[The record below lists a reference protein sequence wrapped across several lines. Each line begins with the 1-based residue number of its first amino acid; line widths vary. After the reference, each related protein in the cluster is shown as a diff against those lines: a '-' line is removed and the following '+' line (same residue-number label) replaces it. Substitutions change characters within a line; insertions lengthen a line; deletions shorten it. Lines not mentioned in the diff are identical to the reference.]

1 MFYNRDNRNG
11 NSGRA
16 VYPSTAQP
24 LIQKDG
30 EHIHGACKRCSHA
43 HLVPARTVRHRR
55 LWLERLRLC
64 RFPRLV
70 QTTLLADSAPYD
82 DELWRLALSVVLGP
96 CGQPQFH
103 RLCRAY
109 RGRLSGAVRYRR
121 RVPGLRPQQCRLW
134 CHLWWPSSDSRP
146 RRRALCRRQA
156 GRLRRLCP
164 NQRRLAHPLLRVHDR
179 QGGVRSQGILGVARR
194 APYPR
199 RGFCQGLC
207 RPSRAHALPPDDAVL
222 LRSSVEPP
230 QGLCQRARHPHHRRP
245 AHLCLA
251 RLRRDVGH
259 TRAL

>member
-1 MFYNRDNRNG
+1 MFYNKRIESEHRRRTAHP
-11 NSGRA
+11 SAGRSHNKK
-16 VYPSTAQP
+16 V
-24 LIQKDG
+24 G

-43 HLVPARTVRHRR
+43 HLVPARTVRNRR
-55 LWLERLRLC
+55 LWLECLRLC
-64 RFPRLV
+64 RFSCLV

-179 QGGVRSQGILGVARR
+179 QGGVRSQGILGVARG

-199 RGFCQGLC
+199 
-207 RPSRAHALPPDDAVL
+207 
-222 LRSSVEPP
+222 
-230 QGLCQRARHPHHRRP
+230 
-245 AHLCLA
+245 
-251 RLRRDVGH
+251 
-259 TRAL
+259 